1 MIIARE
7 KKESNII
14 EYILYMWQVEDLV
27 RAYQLNINEIKQHV
41 VPQYN
46 LEGELLQETIEWYD
60 NLIESLKI
68 EQKVE
73 KGHLQVIMNQVNDLN
88 RLHLQLLNDT
98 KEIAYRH
105 IYNATLPFIKEF
117 DEKTGKST
125 ENEIELC
132 LMGIYSHFLL
142 KLQGKEVS
150 KGTAE
155 AIKSFSNF
163 LAFLGGK
170 YKDELEAEKN
180 ADPESDTISL
190 N

>member
-1 MIIARE
+1 MIVARE

-27 RAYQLNINEIKQHV
+27 RAYQLNLDQIKQHV
-41 VPQYN
+41 IPQYN
-46 LEGELLQETIEWYD
+46 IDGELLNETIEWYD

-68 EQKVE
+68 EQKQE
-73 KGHLQVIMNQVNDLN
+73 KGHLQVIVNQVNDLN
-88 RLHLQLLNDT
+88 RLHSELLNDT

-105 IYNATLPFIKEF
+105 IYNATLPYITEF
-117 DEKTGKST
+117 DKKTGNSVD
-125 ENEIELC
+125 NEIELC
-132 LMGIYSHFLL
+132 LTGIYSHFLL
-142 KLQGKEVS
+142 RLQGKEVS

-155 AIKSFSNF
+155 AIKAFSSF

-170 YKDELEAEKN
+170 YKDEITAEKEG
-180 ADPESDTISL
+180 DPENDTISL